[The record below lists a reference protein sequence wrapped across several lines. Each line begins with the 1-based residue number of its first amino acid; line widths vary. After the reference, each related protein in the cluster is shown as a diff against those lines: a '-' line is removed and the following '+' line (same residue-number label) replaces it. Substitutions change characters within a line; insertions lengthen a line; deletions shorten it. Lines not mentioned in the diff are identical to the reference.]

1 MRVKTPFQVVMYIY
15 LELKTKMMFPIV
27 NQVMLK
33 TIQTALITCKVNFEK
48 KGKSQKYSGENQ
60 IRKII
65 ITWQSIFLCHKG

>member
-33 TIQTALITCKVNFEK
+33 TIQTALFTCKVNFEK
-48 KGKSQKYSGENQ
+48 KRKITKILRGKSNQKDPNNMAKHISL
-60 IRKII
+60 
-65 ITWQSIFLCHKG
+65 S